1 MERSRAKMWWTIFNK
16 QQRSDFARA
25 VLLLASLT
33 CAVGCAES
41 ENHSKIA
48 NRINGHL
55 KFNPETL
62 ARFSYEATDKYL
74 FVEQRMPA
82 EEYWQN
88 AFLND
93 ELLAAKWPLK
103 VFDYIIKNCA
113 SIEQGTGFNFE
124 GIIFRNVRSLKT
136 ETTEKEVIKRW
147 AIPKQQIN
155 EALKGTCKT

>member
-1 MERSRAKMWWTIFNK
+1 MWWTIFNK
-16 QQRSDFARA
+16 QQLTDCAWA
-25 VLLLASLT
+25 LLLLASIT
-33 CAVGCAES
+33 NSVGCAES
-41 ENHSKIA
+41 ENHSTIT
-48 NRINGHL
+48 NPMNDDF

-62 ARFSYEATDKYL
+62 ARFSYEATDKNL

-82 EEYWQN
+82 AEYWQN
-88 AFLND
+88 VFLND

-113 SIEQGTGFNFE
+113 SIDEGTGYNFE

-155 EALKGTCKT
+155 EVLKDICKT